1 MRRVT
6 SRPDMPCAVVGAI
19 LKENN
24 GLRSTKRQ
32 LRSRF
37 WIDNFWP
44 DNLNSLLSC
53 QLPVGQTD
61 SGQPVHDEHLFIVTH
76 QAFELW
82 FKQVIFEIDS
92 VRQLFSGKVFDEGK
106 MLLLLT
112 EQIMILETM
121 TPLDFMDFRRA
132 LEPASGFQSLQF
144 RLLENKLGVREDL
157 RVNTTGG
164 SSPMTTACGP
174 WEESSAQPSLLD
186 LVQRW
191 LERTPG
197 LNRTE
202 DCDFQFWEEY
212 KMAVERM
219 LHEEYLLPAERE
231 TDPSLKQ
238 LKMADYKK
246 QLDAFHSIDNLEAE
260 RNFSHKSFQGALMIA
275 LYRDEPRF
283 SQPFHLL
290 TLLMD
295 TDALL
300 TNTCRMSDRYKP
312 FVDLF
317 NLSTFLIPRS
327 RIPPLTP
334 KMKRSLSII
343 LRGKD
348 EDEVEK
354 D

>member
-1 MRRVT
+1 STVCCPASYRWVRQTAVSQFTT
-6 SRPDMPCAVVGAI
+6 STC
-19 LKENN
+19 
-24 GLRSTKRQ
+24 
-32 LRSRF
+32 
-37 WIDNFWP
+37 
-44 DNLNSLLSC
+44 
-53 QLPVGQTD
+53 
-61 SGQPVHDEHLFIVTH
+61 FIVTH

-92 VRQLFSGKVFDEGK
+92 VRQLFQRESLRRRQNAAGDQRLNRVVVIMK
-106 MLLLLT
+106 LLT

-132 LEPASGFQSLQF
+132 SGTGLWFFKVSNSAYSRINSAFARTCALSTTSS
-144 RLLENKLGVREDL
+144 
-157 RVNTTGG
+157 TTGG

-174 WEESSAQPSLLD
+174 WRRAVLSRLCWTWW
-186 LVQRW
+186 QRW

-212 KMAVERM
+212 KMGSGENAARG
-219 LHEEYLLPAERE
+219 RE

-246 QLDAFHSIDNLEAE
+246 QLDAFHSIDNLEAKE
-260 RNFSHKSFQGALMIA
+260 ISVTKSFQGALMIA

-300 TNTCRMSDRYKP
+300 TKW
-312 FVDLF
+312 
-317 NLSTFLIPRS
+317 
-327 RIPPLTP
+327 
-334 KMKRSLSII
+334 
-343 LRGKD
+343 
-348 EDEVEK
+348 
-354 D
+354 